1 VSCDFLPTPEQ
12 KAIVEWNGSA
22 FVTACPGAGKTRVL
36 VERAR
41 HLLKARGLRGGIAF
55 LSFTE
60 VAVSELD
67 ERLRKEKLLLP
78 PTMPSFVGTFDSF
91 LWRFLITPFGI
102 PGSDVK
108 PRLIPDLDSR
118 EVVPYP
124 KARALPLKVFDR
136 VSGVADAKALQRERL
151 TTNDVGQHQAAALRM
166 WTRFRTRGEIDYTD
180 ARTIALSRLRSPDTS
195 QALAKALGARFAE
208 LIVDE
213 AQDCNPDDLEI
224 INWFRK
230 IGMPVKVICDPH
242 QSIYGFRGG
251 VTNEL
256 TAFAETFPKQE
267 RLSMTGNFRSSRAIV
282 HAVSCLKRH
291 DGSGPTDEALGRYRN
306 ETLPLHLL
314 FYPGSSVP
322 KSVGEY
328 FRALVDQL
336 DAKPEDCP
344 IVAATRTS
352 GARALGIAIADDS
365 EHLAC
370 RLAAAVGAFHA
381 SFDRGG
387 RKEALEELHKIILR
401 IEGHLPNKSYR
412 QHMVELGDANLTWRP
427 SVLALGQQL
436 RYDPAVY
443 ASADMWLAKAQTLL
457 ASKLPKGGGR
467 TIAQVLRND
476 ATLKN
481 LLSVPPSHG
490 FSARTIHSV
499 KGAEFPAVCLV
510 ISPATAKSTF
520 DFLEV
525 GSPSDAA
532 EELRKV
538 YVGASRAQRLLA
550 IAAPNSQRKRLTK
563 IFTNGATPNMLAIVQ
578 L

>member
-1 VSCDFLPTPEQ
+1 MSSDFLPTPEQ
-12 KAIVEWNGSA
+12 KAVVECDGSA

-41 HLLKARGLRGGIAF
+41 HLLKTRGLRRGIAF

-67 ERLRKEKLLLP
+67 ERLRMEKLLLP

-91 LWRFLITPFGI
+91 LWRFFIAPFGI

-108 PRLIPDLDSR
+108 PRLIPDLESR
-118 EVVPYP
+118 DVIPYP
-124 KARALPLKVFDR
+124 TARALRLKIFDR
-136 VSGVADAKALQRERL
+136 VTDIPDAEELRRANFKADTRK
-151 TTNDVGQHQAAALRM
+151 HQAAAIRM
-166 WTRFRTRGEIDYTD
+166 RERFRVRGEIDYAD
-180 ARTIALSRLRSPDTS
+180 ARTIALSRLRSPDAS
-195 QALAKALGARFAE
+195 PVLAKALGARFAE

-213 AQDCNPDDLEI
+213 AQDCNPEDLEI
-224 INWFRK
+224 IHWFRK

-251 VTNEL
+251 VTHEL
-256 TAFAETFPKQE
+256 AAFAETFPKHE
-267 RLSMTGNFRSSRAIV
+267 RISMSGNFRSSRAIV
-282 HAVSCLKRH
+282 HAVSRLKRP
-291 DGSGPTDEALGRYRN
+291 DGSGTTDEALGRHRN
-306 ETLPLHLL
+306 ETLPVHLL

-322 KSVGEY
+322 ETVGAY
-328 FRALVDQL
+328 FRVLVNQL
-336 DAKPEDCP
+336 GAKPENCP
-344 IVAATRTS
+344 IVAATRKS
-352 GARALGIAIADDS
+352 SARALGIPFDDDS

-370 RLAAAVGAFHA
+370 RLAAAVGTFHA

-387 RKEALEELHKIILR
+387 RREALEELHKIVLR

-412 QHMVELGDANLTWRP
+412 QHMAGPGGANLTWRP

-436 RYDPAVY
+436 RYDPAVH
-443 ASADMWLAKAQTLL
+443 ASADMWLAKARSLL
-457 ASKLPKGGGR
+457 APKLPEGGVR
-467 TIAQVLRND
+467 TIAQVLRNH
-476 ATLKN
+476 ATLKDV
-481 LLSVPPSHG
+481 LSVPLGHG
-490 FSARTIHSV
+490 HPARTIHSV

-510 ISPATAKSTF
+510 ISPATATSTF
-520 DFLEV
+520 DFLEA

-550 IAAPNSQRKRLTK
+550 IAAPNSQRNRLTK
-563 IFTNGATPNMLAIVQ
+563 IIASGAEPKMLATVQ

>member
-1 VSCDFLPTPEQ
+1 MSRDFLPTLEQ
-12 KAIVEWNGSA
+12 KAIVEWDGSA

-41 HLLKARGLRGGIAF
+41 HLIKTLELKRGIAF

-60 VAVSELD
+60 IAVSELD
-67 ERLRKEKLLLP
+67 ARLRMEKLLLP

-91 LWRFLITPFGI
+91 LWRFLIAPFGI
-102 PGSDVK
+102 PGLHVK

-118 EVVPYP
+118 NVVPYP
-124 KARALPLKVFDR
+124 KSRELPLKVFDR
-136 VSGVADAKALQRERL
+136 VTGVADVKAMQRAKL
-151 TTNDVGQHQAAALRM
+151 TTNDVRQHQTAALRM
-166 WTRFRTRGEIDYTD
+166 WSRFRARGEIDYAD
-180 ARTIALSRLRSPDTS
+180 VRTIALSRLRSSDTS
-195 QALAKALGARFAE
+195 PALAKALGARFAE

-256 TAFAETFPKQE
+256 AAFAETFPKNE
-267 RLSMTGNFRSSRAIV
+267 RLSMAGNFRSSRAIV
-282 HAVSCLKRH
+282 HAVSRLKRH

-306 ETLPLHLL
+306 ETHPVHLL

-322 KSVGEY
+322 KSVGAY
-328 FRALVDQL
+328 FRALVVGL
-336 DAKPEDCP
+336 GAKPEDCP
-344 IVAATRTS
+344 IVAATRKS
-352 GARALGIAIADDS
+352 GARALGIPIDDDS

-387 RKEALEELHKIILR
+387 RREALEELHKIVLR

-412 QHMVELGDANLTWRP
+412 QHMAGLGDANLTWRP

-443 ASADMWLAKAQTLL
+443 ASADMWLAKARTLL
-457 ASKLPKGGGR
+457 APKLPEGGGR
-467 TIAQVLRND
+467 TIAQVLQNHP
-476 ATLKN
+476 TLKDM
-481 LLSVPPSHG
+481 LSVPPGHG
-490 FSARTIHSV
+490 HPARTIHSV

-520 DFLEV
+520 DFLEA

-550 IAAPNSQRKRLTK
+550 IAAPNSQRNRLTK
-563 IFTNGATPNMLAIVQ
+563 ILASCSEPKMLATVQ